1 VRKIISKSASGINLL
16 VNLQIERLNKARL
29 SFSFVLFLDISLFL
43 YYCVKWNFLL
53 QRTPWQS
60 SLWFVSRHIHCIIC
74 YLLFA
79 QAKGLNH
86 QWSQSQSKPAI
97 KRPATSRINCR
108 TNLSLGR
115 QAITSAL
122 RHPYNESA
130 HGVELV
136 CYIYVLYIL
145 QKLSAI
151 NQKECR
157 LYWQWQLGRT
167 IYIYLCPSIYRL
179 TEHNAFYWWHKSC
192 TRSYQQ
198 CYSLIIILW
207 SISV

>member
-1 VRKIISKSASGINLL
+1 
-16 VNLQIERLNKARL
+16 
-29 SFSFVLFLDISLFL
+29 
-43 YYCVKWNFLL
+43 
-53 QRTPWQS
+53 
-60 SLWFVSRHIHCIIC
+60 
-74 YLLFA
+74 LLFA

-179 TEHNAFYWWHKSC
+179 TDNTMHFTDDISRAHALINNV
-192 TRSYQQ
+192 
-198 CYSLIIILW
+198 SLIIILW